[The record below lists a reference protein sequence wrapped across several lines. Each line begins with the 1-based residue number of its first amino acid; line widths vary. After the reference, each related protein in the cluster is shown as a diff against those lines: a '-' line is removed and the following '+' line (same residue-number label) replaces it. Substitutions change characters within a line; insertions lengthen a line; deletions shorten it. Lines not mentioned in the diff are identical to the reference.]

1 MDICI
6 QKKRKKEKLYLNPD
20 LVPSIKIY
28 SRYRPKC
35 KVKIIKLL
43 EEKIYETLFGL
54 HFGKDFLNMSPKV
67 KFMKEKI
74 ETLDFT
80 KIKKFSLKDTI
91 KRIKS
96 KPQRK
101 YL

>member
-1 MDICI
+1 MHRKFSKERVVFSINGAGKLDICI

-28 SRYRPKC
+28 SRYRPKR

-43 EEKIYETLFGL
+43 EEKIYKTLFGL

-74 ETLDFT
+74 ET
-80 KIKKFSLKDTI
+80 
-91 KRIKS
+91 
-96 KPQRK
+96 
-101 YL
+101 